1 MTLNKSI
8 LFLYLLLGSCI
19 SNKPVKLIQIKLFKG
34 FTFQAGNSG
43 SIYNKI
49 RQMDVNSNYL
59 NKIDT
64 TDIFPTFKTP
74 FLKIENALNHAKRT
88 KYYQFKTSENLYG
101 GFFID
106 ERNIKHYV
114 LFSKVSMIDFNA
126 KIQYWFDV
134 ESLLKQ

>member
-1 MTLNKSI
+1 
-8 LFLYLLLGSCI
+8 
-19 SNKPVKLIQIKLFKG
+19 
-34 FTFQAGNSG
+34 
-43 SIYNKI
+43 
-49 RQMDVNSNYL
+49 MDVNSNYL

-126 KIQYWFDV
+126 NIQYWFDV